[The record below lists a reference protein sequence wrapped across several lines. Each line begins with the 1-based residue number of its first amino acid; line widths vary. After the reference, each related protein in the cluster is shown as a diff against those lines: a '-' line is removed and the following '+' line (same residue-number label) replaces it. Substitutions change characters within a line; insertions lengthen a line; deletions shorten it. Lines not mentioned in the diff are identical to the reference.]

1 MRSVFIRSP
10 PDACIILIL
19 RHSRRSFALFD
30 ALAVVFILEHAT
42 ARRARVASSRPST
55 SMDDFDAIYA
65 ELMDDRA
72 TSGRPTS
79 TSSASAGKDLSSL
92 VRDVRVFRPRSSSA
106 RERTLEI
113 EEEESEDDALARA
126 TTPMGSKRCERD
138 VESSK
143 SPRMDYSSRDVL
155 RGETPESLLRYLRD
169 EQRMRGEVE
178 RKVNAL
184 ELEMAD
190 RDEEAR
196 AALEDA
202 RVETEEWRERCKQL
216 RRDVP
221 ERWLGVF
228 ESYDAEIDR
237 LGRENF
243 SLREDAHRM
252 LAEAMEKDAKARE
265 RASSGVD
272 AASGDGEDEFIHLR
286 RALRAAT
293 LERDAMAVK
302 LADVDRRERQ
312 MSLVRR
318 HSEGVSKRLARVER
332 LLLSEQARVASATA
346 RAARADAATASLI
359 TEYESQLT
367 SARALIEDLAL
378 RCDASDLRAAADAH
392 DRKFPPKSPFP
403 APAPRRRS

>member
-1 MRSVFIRSP
+1 MP
-10 PDACIILIL
+10 
-19 RHSRRSFALFD
+19 
-30 ALAVVFILEHAT
+30 
-42 ARRARVASSRPST
+42 ASASK
-55 SMDDFDAIYA
+55 DDFDAIYA

-79 TSSASAGKDLSSL
+79 TSSAGAGKDLSSL
-92 VRDVRVFRPRSSSA
+92 ARDVRAFRPAPSSSA
-106 RERTLEI
+106 RARADEIEIEI
-113 EEEESEDDALARA
+113 EEESDDVERARA
-126 TTPMGSKRCERD
+126 TPMGSKRW
-138 VESSK
+138 ESVGAASK
-143 SPRMDYSSRDVL
+143 SPRMDYSSVDVS

-169 EQRMRGEVE
+169 EQRLRGEVE
-178 RKVNAL
+178 LKVDAL
-184 ELEMAD
+184 EIEMAD

-196 AALEDA
+196 VALEDA
-202 RVETEEWRERCKQL
+202 RAEAEEWRERCKQL

-228 ESYDAEIDR
+228 ESYDVEIDR

-243 SLREDAHRM
+243 SLREELHQA
-252 LAEAMEKDAKARE
+252 LARAMAKDAEARE
-265 RASSGVD
+265 RASSGGD
-272 AASGDGEDEFIHLR
+272 AASGDGEDEFVHLR
-286 RALRAAT
+286 RALRAVT

-346 RAARADAATASLI
+346 RADRADAATASLI

-378 RCDASDLRAAADAH
+378 RCDADDLRRAADAH
-392 DRKFPPKSPFP
+392 DRKFPPKPSFT
-403 APAPRRRS
+403 ASTPRHRS